1 MAKKRIAIVYDW
13 MDSWGGVERM
23 LLVLHEMFPTADW
36 FTSYIDPK
44 KARWIDE
51 IQNANFKMQTSFIQ
65 NLPSFIKSSRLL
77 SLPLY
82 PVAFENFDLREY
94 DIVISITS
102 SFAKSVI
109 THPGTKHVCILLTPT
124 RWLWSQVDNYTNEL
138 PLDRGLTSFIRK
150 PFVRH
155 LQKWD
160 SVAAQ
165 RPDKMISI
173 AQVVADRCKAYYHRD
188 SEVIYP
194 PFDFEYWSKV
204 KSNNKRKSRHHLK
217 KYFLVVSRLEPYKK
231 VDMVIRAF
239 QRFPDKRLVIVGTG
253 TQSSK
258 LMRSAGDNIYFIQN
272 ATDDELGAL
281 YIGAQAL
288 IMPQEEDFG
297 YVSLEAQ
304 FFGCPVIAY
313 GKGGALETVMKGK
326 TGLFFSEQ
334 SARSLGDAV
343 AEFKRG
349 KYNLGDK
356 QAFLKKFSKEQ
367 FVRKTTLLITNEQ
380 L

>member
-297 YVSLEAQ
+297 YMSLEAQ